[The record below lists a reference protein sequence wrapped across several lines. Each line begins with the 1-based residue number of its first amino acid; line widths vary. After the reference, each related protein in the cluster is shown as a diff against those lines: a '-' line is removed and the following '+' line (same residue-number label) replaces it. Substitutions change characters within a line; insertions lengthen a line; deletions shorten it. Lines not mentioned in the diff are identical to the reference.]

1 MTSARFHAPLVLA
14 YASALSVCCFTFQW
28 TRKGGVFLP
37 ASDEIDEVSENCTN
51 DMEIHFMPTFRNKK
65 IFGSAI
71 GLHIQPWG
79 FTNRH
84 FASLLAQVRPSPF
97 LIHRG
102 IATRKVSLV

>member
-1 MTSARFHAPLVLA
+1 MNSTRFHAPLVLA
-14 YASALSVCCFTFQW
+14 YASALSLCCFTFQW
-28 TRKGGVFLP
+28 RRKGGDQT
-37 ASDEIDEVSENCTN
+37 SDENDEVSENYTN